1 MVGAVVGSVSFCVG
15 SPAVSDGLVSAGVF
29 TPPVGFVSSGE
40 TAGFSVLPAPLARN
54 NRPSITAA
62 DNATIRT
69 FIFAFIALPFSF
81 ERQYPGGKYRRGL
94 TQIC

>member
-40 TAGFSVLPAPLARN
+40 TAGFSTLP
-54 NRPSITAA
+54 
-62 DNATIRT
+62 IRST
-69 FIFAFIALPFSF
+69 L
-81 ERQYPGGKYRRGL
+81 L
-94 TQIC
+94 TYIRDTEQRYIMKPW

>member
-1 MVGAVVGSVSFCVG
+1 M
-15 SPAVSDGLVSAGVF
+15 SDGLVSAGVF
-29 TPPVGFVSSGE
+29 TPPVGLVSSGE

-69 FIFAFIALPFSF
+69 FIFAFIAVPFFF